1 MTAKPIC
8 RVGKIK
14 AMGRST
20 PNSVAG
26 HLSRSRPT
34 PNADPGRT
42 PLNRWLVGTSE
53 TDLDASISDVLAKAK
68 LDRSELRHD
77 AVIANDILLS
87 VSPEWFRPDDPEA
100 YGTWDDARL
109 KSFTAEAQIM
119 LKRTFGAR
127 LVSAVLHLDEST
139 PHIQAVVVP
148 IMRCKNDKPGFRLSS
163 KDMFGP
169 AQLAQ
174 LQQEWEDQLRPHGVG
189 SRTKGSKARHTTLRD
204 YYSALEAFE
213 TEDERINVQISKPP
227 SKPFLEASEAYQA
240 KVAEWQKAETKRL
253 NDELQPLVVEAA
265 RGRLYDA
272 ERRSATALRG
282 ELAAQGQELSQTR
295 LALADALEKVEMTKE
310 QRDALRRTPINSVA
324 TMLGYT
330 GEIKKNENAIDLVK
344 RVGEL
349 DYNQALTW
357 LAQRFGPDVAATAVR
372 EQAEREV
379 EEAIKAPAVFTKA
392 EQFKIKTISSQLDA
406 LAAPAY
412 RITVTTIIKAKEA
425 GEKDKKI
432 GNNLGKSGDSE
443 KFYSRN
449 EVLNLV
455 PDLIKH
461 NLRGGN
467 ILITPEDPAVH
478 HVLIDDISS
487 KGLDELA
494 SRGYTPSVVMETS
507 PNNFQAILKVSS
519 EVSWD
524 SMNEWFKDLNRDVGD
539 VRITA
544 PKHPMRLAGFENR
557 KPHHQTEDGRF
568 PWVRLVKAV
577 NHFCTRSVEVIRAYS
592 GLNVDAHQKSLRR
605 K

>member
-1 MTAKPIC
+1 MTAKPIL

-20 PNSVAG
+20 PHSVGG

-34 PNADPGRT
+34 PNADSGRT
-42 PLNRWLVGTSE
+42 PLNRWLVGTSK
-53 TDLDASISDVLAKAK
+53 TDLNASINDVLTKAK
-68 LDRSELRHD
+68 LDRSELRTD

-100 YGTWDDARL
+100 HGTWDDARL
-109 KSFTAEAQIM
+109 RSFTAEAQM
-119 LKRTFGAR
+119 LLKRTFGAR
-127 LVSAVLHLDEST
+127 LVSAVLHLDEAT

-169 AQLAQ
+169 DQLSQ
-174 LQQEWEDQLRPHGVG
+174 LQQDWEDQLQPHGVG
-189 SRTKGSKARHTTLRD
+189 SRTKGSRARHTTLRE
-204 YYSALEAFE
+204 YYSVLEAFE
-213 TEDERINVQISKPP
+213 AEDERINLQISKPP
-227 SKPFLEASEAYQA
+227 SKPFLEASEAHQA
-240 KVAEWQKAETKRL
+240 NVAEWQKAETKRL
-253 NDELQPLVVEAA
+253 NDELRPLAVEAS

-272 ERRSATALRG
+272 EKRSATALRG
-282 ELAAQGQELSQTR
+282 ELAAQSRDLSQTR

-372 EQAEREV
+372 EQAEQRV
-379 EEAIKAPAVFTKA
+379 EEAVKAPLIFTKA
-392 EQFKIKTISSQLDA
+392 EQFKVKAISNQLDA
-406 LAAPAY
+406 LAAPGY
-412 RITVTTIIKAKEA
+412 RITVTTVIN
-425 GEKDKKI
+425 GKKI
-432 GNNLGKSGDSE
+432 GNNLGKTESGE

-455 PDLIKH
+455 PDLIKM

-467 ILITPEDPAVH
+467 ILLTPEDTAAH
-478 HVLIDDISS
+478 HVLIDDVSNA
-487 KGLDELA
+487 GLDELA
-494 SRGYTPSVVMETS
+494 RRGYAPSVVLETS

-519 EVSWD
+519 QVPWD
-524 SMNEWFKDLNRDVGD
+524 SMNEWFKDLNRDLGD
-539 VRITA
+539 VKITA

-557 KPHHQTEDGRF
+557 KDKHQTEDGRF
-568 PWVRLVKAV
+568 PWVRLVEAV
-577 NHFCTRSVEVIRAYS
+577 NRFCTRSAEVIRAYS
-592 GLNVDAHQKSLRR
+592 GLNVDTHQKGVR
-605 K
+605 KR